1 MTLINHPETL
11 IVGDDELLR
20 EGLSLLLQ
28 SADYAVSGS
37 LSRFPDCIDCDLLIV
52 CPDGGARILSGMGCI
67 GRMPTRT
74 KLVVLM
80 SRGTGA
86 GLHADMLA
94 RAAGILNR
102 ASSPEKLLIALQ
114 AVLAGV
120 MVHDATLLDI
130 HNGEGEVSPIHSTAD
145 GPILLAR
152 GFPTTDPSRDT
163 FACNLS
169 LREREILSSLA
180 EGNSNKVIARKHN
193 ITEATVKVHVR
204 HILRKLNFS
213 NRTQAALWAKE
224 FTLMTA

>member
-1 MTLINHPETL
+1 MMPMTQPDTL

-37 LSRFPDCIDCDLLIV
+37 FSQFPDRIDCDLLIV
-52 CPDGGARILSGMGCI
+52 CADGEGTGLSGSGCL

-80 SRGTGA
+80 SRGTDA

-102 ASSPEKLLIALQ
+102 ASSPKKLLIALQ

-120 MVHDATLLDI
+120 MVHDATLLGNHEGD
-130 HNGEGEVSPIHSTAD
+130 GEVPAIRPAAD

-152 GFPTTDPSRDT
+152 GYPATRTSRDT
-163 FACNLS
+163 ITCNLS

-180 EGNSNKVIARKHN
+180 EGSSNKVIARKHN

-204 HILRKLNFS
+204 HILRKLNFN

-224 FTLMTA
+224 YSAMTA

>member
-1 MTLINHPETL
+1 MTPITYPDTL

-37 LSRFPDCIDCDLLIV
+37 FSQMPDRIDCDLLIV
-52 CPDGGARILSGMGCI
+52 CSDRDGTILSHVGCL
-67 GRMPTRT
+67 GRMPSRT

-80 SRGTGA
+80 SRGTDA
-86 GLHADMLA
+86 GLHADVFA

-102 ASSPEKLLIALQ
+102 ASSPKKLLIAVQ

-120 MVHDATLLDI
+120 MVHDATLLDS
-130 HNGEGEVSPIHSTAD
+130 HDGAGEPPAVRPTSD

-152 GFPTTDPSRDT
+152 GFPAARAGRDT
-163 FACNLS
+163 IACSLS

-180 EGNSNKVIARKHN
+180 DGNSNKVIARKHN

-204 HILRKLNFS
+204 HILRKLNFN

-224 FTLMTA
+224 YSMMTA